1 MFYIYKDM
9 GSIIAALKN
18 KKWRLVNAEIAAFKG
33 VEIVYVRTVYGKEL
47 EEAEKPAAEVVIP
60 AAEEIIEEMPEAE
73 ETVEKTTEEI
83 EEVPLELSEE
93 ETETALMEE
102 GSLDGS
108 REEVEELAAIE
119 DAKEQEQ
126 TVDEAEEVAEEEQ
139 EPTVDEAEK
148 VAEEEQEPTVEEAE
162 KVSEEEQEP
171 TVEEVKAEKPESEAE
186 EAEKAEESAAPK
198 KEEFKL
204 TAPENAAELMS
215 KMCTKRARKLIY
227 RPNEELFSMTCEVL
241 GTDKNNE
248 EKINVKKILEAE
260 IKEGLKLGYLDKFDG
275 LKGSELKEEYEND
288 TVYELAEQEF
298 KRTGLLFDGK
308 KVKVYI
314 YDWDLKSCHH
324 IGYIAD
330 EFAEQVKPYL
340 LDSEKYSFD
349 VIGII
354 TGGKYKKIIKDP
366 ETGKITVEKGN
377 DGKLGV
383 ELDVTI
389 INRKD

>member
-47 EEAEKPAAEVVIP
+47 EEAEKPAAKVVIP

-119 DAKEQEQ
+119 DAKEQEP
-126 TVDEAEEVAEEEQ
+126 TVEETDEVAEEEQ
-139 EPTVDEAEK
+139 VPTVDEAEK
-148 VAEEEQEPTVEEAE
+148 VSDKEQEPTA
-162 KVSEEEQEP
+162 
-171 TVEEVKAEKPESEAE
+171 EEVKAEKPESEAE

-330 EFAEQVKPYL
+330 EYAEQVKPYL